1 MGFALKAEI
10 VERPATDTIHTEAAI
25 ATAEPRVV
33 KVDRGEGEVFTSY
46 VRLGLQV
53 AGFYSFADAERQ
65 AVLFEVLRECSTV
78 DEARSL
84 RDRLNAHS
92 VALW

>member
-10 VERPATDTIHTEAAI
+10 VERPATDTIHTDAAI
-25 ATAEPRVV
+25 ATAEPSVV
-33 KVDRGEGEVFTSY
+33 KVHRGEGEVFTSY

-53 AGFYSFADAERQ
+53 AGFQNFADADRQ
-65 AVLFEVLRECSTV
+65 AVLFVVIRDCATV
-78 DEARSL
+78 DEARNL